1 MTSGAARIPTVEDK
15 RRVVHSSPEVRHP
28 PLPTTSMNEQERT
41 MADTAARTIIRT
53 QGRRAYS
60 AAFGARRSGPRHPLV
75 ATAMVLPLA
84 ALLAVVFG
92 GWDAVVTQAS
102 SVGVMLG
109 R

>member
-1 MTSGAARIPTVEDK
+1 
-15 RRVVHSSPEVRHP
+15 
-28 PLPTTSMNEQERT
+28 
-41 MADTAARTIIRT
+41 MADTATRTVVRMR
-53 QGRRAYS
+53 GRKAYALS
-60 AAFGARRSGPRHPLV
+60 GARPSGTRHPLV

-102 SVGVMLG
+102 SVAVMLG

>member
-1 MTSGAARIPTVEDK
+1 
-15 RRVVHSSPEVRHP
+15 
-28 PLPTTSMNEQERT
+28 
-41 MADTAARTIIRT
+41 MAGTAARTMIRT
-53 QGRRAYS
+53 RGRRADAS
-60 AAFGARRSGPRHPLV
+60 FGNRPSSGTRHPLV

-84 ALLAVVFG
+84 APLVVAFG

>member
-1 MTSGAARIPTVEDK
+1 
-15 RRVVHSSPEVRHP
+15 
-28 PLPTTSMNEQERT
+28 
-41 MADTAARTIIRT
+41 MADTAWRTVVRAQRRKAFRARP
-53 QGRRAYS
+53 
-60 AAFGARRSGPRHPLV
+60 SGTRHPLV

-84 ALLAVVFG
+84 ALLVVVFG

>member
-1 MTSGAARIPTVEDK
+1 
-15 RRVVHSSPEVRHP
+15 
-28 PLPTTSMNEQERT
+28 
-41 MADTAARTIIRT
+41 MADTASRTTALRARI
-53 QGRRAYS
+53 GRAD
-60 AAFGARRSGPRHPLV
+60 AFGSPAAGRRHPLV

-84 ALLAVVFG
+84 ALLVVVFG

>member
-1 MTSGAARIPTVEDK
+1 MAHPAPRLNTRPSGR
-15 RRVVHSSPEVRHP
+15 
-28 PLPTTSMNEQERT
+28 
-41 MADTAARTIIRT
+41 
-53 QGRRAYS
+53 
-60 AAFGARRSGPRHPLV
+60 RHPLV

-84 ALLAVVFG
+84 ALLVVAFG

>member
-1 MTSGAARIPTVEDK
+1 
-15 RRVVHSSPEVRHP
+15 
-28 PLPTTSMNEQERT
+28 
-41 MADTAARTIIRT
+41 MADTATRTMIRT
-53 QGRRAYS
+53 QGRRAF
-60 AAFGARRSGPRHPLV
+60 AAFGTRQSGTRHPLV
-75 ATAMVLPLA
+75 ATLMVLPLA